1 MPRTVSTVDLSVGIN
16 RFSFPGLQPMSHSL
30 HRRGILGRFGVR
42 SEAFRYREVVFSRL
56 EGNEARL
63 RALLDIGFAAVTG
76 VGQEGFYRTK
86 DLR

>member
-1 MPRTVSTVDLSVGIN
+1 MPRTVSTVDLSVSIN

-30 HRRGILGRFGVR
+30 HCRGILGRLGVH

-76 VGQEGFYRTK
+76 VGQEGF
-86 DLR
+86 